1 MARTQT
7 RTDEVI
13 CYRLLVESFY
23 ENQWHE
29 VLVYGPYFKEGQ
41 AAATIDGAEN
51 RYKERY
57 LKGTRR
63 CKVQKQDVA
72 WRTEYDVEIMWVDV
86 A

>member
-23 ENQWHE
+23 DSEWHE
-29 VLVYGPYFKEGQ
+29 TLVYGPYFKAGQ
-41 AAATIDGAEN
+41 ARATIDGAEN
-51 RYKERY
+51 VYAYKERY

-63 CKVQKQDVA
+63 CKVQMQDVGMSG
-72 WRTEYDVEIMWVDV
+72 ENIVWVDV

>member
-23 ENQWHE
+23 DNEWHPT
-29 VLVYGPYFKEGQ
+29 LVYGPYFKVGQ
-41 AAATIDGAEN
+41 AEATIDGAEN
-51 RYKERY
+51 RYRERY

-63 CKVQKQDVA
+63 CKVQAQLADTDDDGA
-72 WRTEYDVEIMWVDV
+72 AFIRWVD